1 MRNNL
6 INRKLLRVLLC
17 AITFNFQFSIFN
29 SSQAQVAGMN
39 TLAVLDMPSSA
50 RSAGVGFDFLSL
62 YDEDIT
68 LTLAN
73 PSLIDGRISNHL
85 SVGFV
90 NLFAGA
96 NFGSV
101 AYSYNFEHLGAFT
114 FGLQFGSYGLF
125 EGYDEYDQSTW
136 NFHAADYILSIGWGR
151 ALNEN
156 LTIGASFKP
165 ILSQYES
172 YTAFAFAIDL
182 AGTFMSDSR
191 NFMATLMARNIGAQ
205 IFTFDGTTERLPF
218 EIAVAGSYKLADAPF
233 RLMFGLNE
241 LQTWDLRYEDPLNLT
256 VKVDPFTGEKT
267 TQSNFVKV
275 LDNIGRHINVG
286 VEVDIKHI
294 FFARLGYSYRQMA
307 EMRAAEVLNLSGFSY
322 GIGVRVQGFELCY
335 SRNNYHLMQAPNFIS
350 ITTDIDRFFR

>member
-1 MRNNL
+1 MKR
-6 INRKLLRVLLC
+6 IRAIILLV
-17 AITFNFQFSIFN
+17 FSFYFLP

-39 TLAVLDMPSSA
+39 TLAVLDMPTSA
-50 RSAGVGFDFLSL
+50 RSAGLGFDFLSL
-62 YDEDIT
+62 YDADIT

-73 PSLIDGRISNHL
+73 PSLINGSISNHL
-85 SVGFV
+85 SLGFV
-90 NLFAGA
+90 NLFDGA

-136 NFHAADYILSIGWGR
+136 DFHAADYILSIGWGR

-156 LTIGASFKP
+156 LTIGANFKP

-172 YTAFAFAIDL
+172 YTAFAFGIDL
-182 AGTFMSDSR
+182 AGSFMTDDR

-205 IFTFDGTTERLPF
+205 IFTFDGTTEELPF
-218 EIAVAGSYKLADAPF
+218 EVAVAGSYKLADAPF
-233 RLMFGLNE
+233 RLMFSLNE
-241 LQTWDLRYEDPLNLT
+241 LQTWDLRYEDPLNPT

-267 TQSNFVKV
+267 TQSGFVKV
-275 LDNIGRHINVG
+275 LDNVGRHINVG

-294 FFARLGYSYRQMA
+294 FFARVGYSYRQMV
-307 EMRAAEVLNLSGFSY
+307 EMRAAETLNLSGFAF
-322 GIGVRVQGFELCY
+322 GIGVRVKGFELCY
-335 SRNNYHLMQAPNFIS
+335 SRNNYHLIQAPNFIS